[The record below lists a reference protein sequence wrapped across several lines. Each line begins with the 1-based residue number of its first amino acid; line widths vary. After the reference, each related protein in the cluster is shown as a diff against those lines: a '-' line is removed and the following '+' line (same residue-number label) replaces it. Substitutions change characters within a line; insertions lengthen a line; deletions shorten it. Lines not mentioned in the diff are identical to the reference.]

1 MKGKTVKYTVA
12 IAVLASMLQTTPAFA
27 NPVSSPVTQMQINDL
42 ETKFQRLDNQ
52 IIEGMDKI
60 QQLNDNINVQ
70 QGKIEKSKVEI
81 EKAKKEFETHKK
93 IYTKRLR
100 SIQTEGQQPVI
111 AYAEL
116 LLSSENI
123 SEFLNRSTA
132 ISQVLQS
139 DTDLLKGL
147 TEKEQALTDAK
158 QQLQNEL
165 DNQEMSRVNLAAEQK
180 KIEADKQKVEKE
192 LSDDRAALEQQ
203 QVQDAQLAQQRN
215 LISQASTVKN
225 NPATIPASDL
235 TYSSD
240 KAAAVIAYAEQY
252 LGVPYVWGGTSPS
265 GFDCSGFTQYVFHS
279 VGVSLSRTAK
289 AQQDMGIQ
297 ISPTAVQPGDL
308 VFEGNPAYHV
318 GIYIGG
324 GRYIHSPQ
332 TGDVV
337 KIAAYNPSKF
347 SSASRVLR

>member
-1 MKGKTVKYTVA
+1 MKGKSVKYTVA
-12 IAVLASMLQTTPAFA
+12 IAVLASMMQTTPAFA
-27 NPVSSPVTQMQINDL
+27 NPVSTPVSQVQINDL
-42 ETKFQRLDNQ
+42 ETKIQKLDNQ

-60 QQLNDNINVQ
+60 QQLNDNINAQ
-70 QGKIEKSKVEI
+70 QGKIEKSKAEI
-81 EKAKKEFETHKK
+81 EKAKNDFETHKK

-100 SIQTEGQQPVI
+100 SIQSEGQQPVI

-116 LLSSENI
+116 LLSSDNI
-123 SEFLNRSTA
+123 SQFLNRSTA

-147 TEKEQALTDAK
+147 NEKEQALKDAQ

-165 DNQEMSRVNLAAEQK
+165 DNLEKNRVNLAAEQK
-180 KIEADKQKVEKE
+180 KIEADKQKIEKE
-192 LSDDRAALEQQ
+192 LSDDKKALQQ
-203 QVQDAQLAQQRN
+203 QAQDAQLAQQRN
-215 LISQASTVKN
+215 LISQTSAVKN
-225 NPATIPASDL
+225 TPATIPAANL

-265 GFDCSGFTQYVFHS
+265 GFDCSGFTQYVFRS
-279 VGVSLSRTAK
+279 VGVSLSRTARG
-289 AQQDMGIQ
+289 QQDSGIQ
-297 ISPTAVQPGDL
+297 ISPSAVQPGDL
-308 VFEGNPAYHV
+308 VFQGNPAYHV

-324 GRYIHSPQ
+324 GKYIHSPE

-337 KIAAYNPSKF
+337 KIASYDPSRF
-347 SSASRVLR
+347 STASRVLR